1 MEKLKKLN
9 ETLIVVFGIA
19 LALFQ
24 IYTSAVQ
31 FFPAMTQRSIH
42 LGLGL
47 AMIFLLYS
55 KKKEGK
61 GAYTVA
67 VYIFNLLLAVLA
79 LIICADIALNWMDMQ
94 TGRRLVFPSSSDM
107 IFGTIL
113 IVMVL
118 LATKYRTGWA
128 MPIIGIVFLLYARF
142 GNYIPF
148 DSLKHSGVSYSK
160 IISMAHNCTEGIF
173 SSTLG
178 CSTEQ
183 IYIFLLFGS
192 LLEVLGGGQF
202 FLDLA
207 NCALGKVR
215 GGSAKAAIFSS
226 ALFGSISGSAVANV
240 AATGSITI
248 PLMKKSGY
256 DAKYSGAVVA
266 VAATGG
272 LIMPPVMGAAAF
284 LMADTVGITYWEVCL
299 AAFIPAIL
307 YYLALVFAVDLRA
320 GAQGLKG
327 VDPAAIPRFKD
338 VMRHYSWVYIIPL
351 VILVY
356 TMAAMKLPAYRSCM
370 YSIYAMILLALPQK
384 EMRQA
389 LKNNFVK
396 ILVGT
401 SKSCLTA
408 MAACACAGLILL
420 GLQTSGLITK
430 LSSVMIAIAQGKLI
444 LLLLLVAL
452 TSIILGMGL
461 PAAAC
466 YILLAITAAP
476 ALVTMGVP
484 KIAAHIFVLYFGSI
498 SAITPPV
505 AMAAFAAGPIAQES
519 SSKIGYCAFYIA
531 IPAMLVAFCLALQ
544 PELCLIGTV
553 PNVIIAIVFCLL
565 GVFAMSVGLQGF
577 LNYKLPVWRRVLWA
591 IAGCIMILPER
602 ISSYIGAALMI
613 LLLLTDK
620 QALEILKSNRAVKKA

>member
-1 MEKLKKLN
+1 MEKIRRINDK
-9 ETLIVVFGIA
+9 LIVIIGIV

-24 IYTSAVQ
+24 IYTAAVQ

-47 AMIFLLYS
+47 AMIFLIYS
-55 KKKEGK
+55 KKNDGK
-61 GAYTVA
+61 GKRTVA
-67 VYIFNLLLAVLA
+67 IYIFDFLLAALA
-79 LIICADIALNWMDMQ
+79 IIICADVALNWMDMQ
-94 TGRRLVFPSSSDM
+94 TGARLVFPSLSDK
-107 IFGTIL
+107 ILGTLL

-118 LATKYRTGWA
+118 FATKCRTGWA
-128 MPIIGIVFLLYARF
+128 MPIIGIVFLLYARY
-142 GNYIPF
+142 GNYVPF
-148 DSLKHSGVSYSK
+148 DILKHKGVAFTK

-183 IYIFLLFGS
+183 IYIFLLFGG

-202 FLDLA
+202 FLNLA

-240 AATGSITI
+240 AATGTITI

-307 YYLALVFAVDLRA
+307 YYLSLVLSVDLRA
-320 GAQGLKG
+320 GALGLKG
-327 VDPAAIPRFKD
+327 VDPEDIPKFKD
-338 VMRHYSWVYIIPL
+338 VLKHYSWVYVVPL

-356 TMAAMKLPAYRSCM
+356 CMGALTLPAYRSCM
-370 YSIYAMILLALPQK
+370 YSIYAMIILALPQK
-384 EMRQA
+384 EMRKA
-389 LKNNFVK
+389 MKDNIVK
-396 ILVGT
+396 ILVGA
-401 SKSCLTA
+401 SKGCLTA

-430 LSSVMIAIAQGKLI
+430 LSSVMIMLAHGK
-444 LLLLLVAL
+444 LLLLLLMVAL
-452 TSIILGMGL
+452 CSIVLGMGL

-476 ALVTMGVP
+476 ALVAMGVP
-484 KIAAHIFVLYFGSI
+484 KIAAHLFVLYFGSL

-505 AMAAFAAGPIAQES
+505 AMAAFAAGPIAKES
-519 SSKIGYCAFYIA
+519 SSKIGYCAFYIS
-531 IPAMLVAFCLALQ
+531 IPAMLVAFCLAFQ
-544 PELCLIGTV
+544 PELCLIGSV
-553 PNVIIAIVFCLL
+553 PNIILAIVFCVL
-565 GVFAMSVGLQGF
+565 GTFAMATGLQGF
-577 LNYKLPVWRRVLWA
+577 LKYKLPVWRRALWS
-591 IAGCIMILPER
+591 IAGFFMILPER
-602 ISSYIGAALMI
+602 NSSYIGVAAMA
-613 LLLLTDK
+613 LLILTDFNIMRYGK
-620 QALEILKSNRAVKKA
+620 KKAAA

>member
-1 MEKLKKLN
+1 MEKIRKVN
-9 ETLIVVFGIA
+9 DWLIDFFGII

-24 IYTSAVQ
+24 IYTAAYQV
-31 FFPAMTQRSIH
+31 FPAMIQRSIH

-55 KKKEGK
+55 KKKEEK
-61 GAYTVA
+61 GWRTKAY
-67 VYIFNLLLAVLA
+67 YIINLLLAVLA
-79 LIICADIALNWMDMQ
+79 LIICLDIAINWMDMQ
-94 TGRRLVFPSSSDM
+94 TAKRLVFPTMSDR

-113 IVMVL
+113 IVMVIY
-118 LATKYRTGWA
+118 ATKCRTGWA
-128 MPIIGIVFLLYARF
+128 MPLIGIVFLLYAY
-142 GNYIPF
+142 GGKYIPW
-148 DSLKHSGVSYSK
+148 DALKHNGVKFTK
-160 IISMAHNCTEGIF
+160 IISMAHNCSEGIF

-183 IYIFLLFGS
+183 IYIFLMFGS
-192 LLEVLGGGQF
+192 LLEVLGGGKF

-240 AATGSITI
+240 AATGTITI

-256 DAKYSGAVVA
+256 DAKYAGAVVA
-266 VAATGG
+266 VASTGG

-284 LMADTVGITYWEVCL
+284 LMADTVGITYWEVCM

-307 YYLALVFAVDLRA
+307 YYVSLVFAVDLRA
-320 GAQGLKG
+320 GAMGLKG
-327 VDPAAIPRFKD
+327 SGEDIPKFKD
-338 VMRHYSWVYIIPL
+338 VMRNNSWVYIIPL
-351 VILVY
+351 FILVY
-356 TMAAMKLPAYRSCM
+356 TMAALKYPAYRACM
-370 YSIYAMILLALPQK
+370 YSIYAMLILALPQK
-384 EMRQA
+384 EMRRA
-389 LKNNFVK
+389 LVENWKK

-420 GLQTSGLITK
+420 GMSTSGLITK
-430 LSSVMIAIAQGKLI
+430 LSTVMIAIAQGKLL
-444 LLLLLVAL
+444 LLLLLVAV

-476 ALVTMGVP
+476 ALVQLGVP
-484 KIAAHIFVLYFGSI
+484 KIAAHLFVLYFGSI

-505 AMAAFAAGPIAQES
+505 AMAAFAAGPIAKES
-519 SSKIGYCAFYIA
+519 SSKIGYAAFYIA
-531 IPAMLVAFCLALQ
+531 IPALLVAFCLALQ

-553 PNVIIAIVFCLL
+553 PNVLLAILFCLV
-565 GVFAMSVGLQGF
+565 GVFGMTVGLQGF
-577 LNYKLPVWRRVLWA
+577 LKYKLPVWRRIIWSVAGVLL
-591 IAGCIMILPER
+591 IIPER
-602 ISSYIGAALMI
+602 VTSIVGFALVIIM
-613 LLLLTDK
+613 LLTDAK
-620 QALEILKSNRAVKKA
+620 ILGRKKKSTV

>member
-1 MEKLKKLN
+1 MDLLKKIN
-9 ETLIVVFGIA
+9 DKLIVIFA
-19 LALFQ
+19 LALAVFQ
-24 IYTSAVQ
+24 IYTAAVQ

-42 LGLGL
+42 LGFGL
-47 AMIFLLYS
+47 AMIFLMYS

-61 GAYTVA
+61 GWITTAI
-67 VYIFNLLLAVLA
+67 YIINICLAILA
-79 LIICADIALNWMDMQ
+79 LIICFDVALNWMDMA
-94 TGRRLVFPSSSDM
+94 TGKRLVFPSTSDQ
-107 IFGTIL
+107 IFGTML
-113 IVMVL
+113 IIMVL
-118 LATKYRTGWA
+118 LATKYRAGWA
-128 MPIIGIVFLLYARF
+128 MPIIGLVFVLYARF
-142 GNYIPF
+142 GNYIPIE
-148 DSLKHSGVSYSK
+148 SLKHKGVAFTK

-202 FLDLA
+202 FLDIA

-327 VDPAAIPRFKD
+327 VDPAEIPKIGT
-338 VMRHYSWVYIIPL
+338 VMKRYSWVYIIPL
-351 VILVY
+351 FILIY
-356 TMAAMKLPAYRSCM
+356 TMAALKLPAYRSCI
-370 YSIYAMILLALPQK
+370 YSIYAMLLLALPQK
-384 EMRQA
+384 EMRKA
-389 LKNNFVK
+389 LKENWMN
-396 ILVGT
+396 ILVDT

-408 MAACACAGLILL
+408 MIACACAGLILL
-420 GLQTSGLITK
+420 GLQTSGLISK
-430 LSSVMIAIAQGKLI
+430 LSSVMIAIAHGKLI

-476 ALVTMGVP
+476 ALVQMGVP

-505 AMAAFAAGPIAQES
+505 AMAAFAAGPIAKES
-519 SSKIGYCAFYIA
+519 SSKIGYCAFYIS
-531 IPAMLVAFCLALQ
+531 IPALLVAFCLAVQ
-544 PELCLIGTV
+544 PELCLIGSL
-553 PNVIIAIVFCLL
+553 PSILLAIMFCVI
-565 GVFAMSVGLQGF
+565 GVFSMSVGLQGF
-577 LNYKLPVWRRVLWA
+577 LIYKLPVWRRVLWA
-591 IAGCIMILPER
+591 VAGCCMILPER
-602 ISSYIGAALMI
+602 ISSYIGIALTI
-613 LLLLTDK
+613 LLIVSDK
-620 QALEILKSNRAVKKA
+620 NILMGFKKKTVEV

>member
-1 MEKLKKLN
+1 MEKIKKINDKLI
-9 ETLIVVFGIA
+9 IVVGIA

-24 IYTSAVQ
+24 IYTAAVQ
-31 FFPAMTQRSIH
+31 FFPAMAQRSIH

-47 AMIFLLYS
+47 AMMFLLCS
-55 KKKEGK
+55 EKKNHK
-61 GAYTVA
+61 GWLQTAT
-67 VYIFNLLLAVLA
+67 YIFNFLLAVLA
-79 LIICADIALNWMDMQ
+79 IIICMDIAINWMDMQ
-94 TGRRLVFPSSSDM
+94 TGKRLVFPSVSDQV
-107 IFGTIL
+107 FGTIL
-113 IVMVL
+113 IAMVL

-128 MPIIGIVFLLYARF
+128 MPIIGIVFVLYARF
-142 GNYIPF
+142 GNYVPIE
-148 DSLKHSGVSYSK
+148 SLKHKGVAFTK

-202 FLDLA
+202 FLNLA

-240 AATGSITI
+240 AATGTITI

-256 DAKYSGAVVA
+256 DAKYAGAVVA

-299 AAFIPAIL
+299 AAFIPAVL

-327 VDPAAIPRFKD
+327 VDPSDIPNIRD
-338 VMRHYSWVYIIPL
+338 VMKHYSWVYIIPL

-356 TMAAMKLPAYRSCM
+356 TMAALKLPAYRACM
-370 YSIYAMILLALPQK
+370 YSIYAMLILAIPQK
-384 EMRQA
+384 EMRKA
-389 LKNNFVK
+389 LRDNWLK

-420 GLQTSGLITK
+420 GLQTSGLISK

-476 ALVTMGVP
+476 ALVAMGVP

-519 SSKIGYCAFYIA
+519 SSKIGYCAFYVA
-531 IPAMLVAFCLALQ
+531 IPALLVAFCLAVQ

-553 PNVIIAIVFCLL
+553 PNVIVAIIFCLI

-577 LNYKLPVWRRVLWA
+577 LVYKLPVWRRVLWA
-591 IAGCIMILPER
+591 AAGCVMILPER
-602 ISSYIGAALMI
+602 ISSYIGIAMVII
-613 LLLLTDK
+613 L
-620 QALEILKSNRAVKKA
+620 ILSDRQIIASFRKKASVAQ

>member
-1 MEKLKKLN
+1 MDFIKKINDKLII
-9 ETLIVVFGIA
+9 IVA
-19 LALFQ
+19 LALAAFQ
-24 IYTSAVQ
+24 IYTAAFQ
-31 FFPAMTQRSIH
+31 FFPAMTQRSVH

-47 AMIFLLYS
+47 AMIFLIYS
-55 KKKEGK
+55 TKKERK
-61 GAYTVA
+61 GWIGTAL
-67 VYIFNLLLAVLA
+67 YILNIVLAVLA
-79 LIICADIALNWMDMQ
+79 IVICMDVALNWMDMA
-94 TGRRLVFPSSSDM
+94 TGKRLVFPSTSDQ

-113 IVMVL
+113 IIMVL
-118 LATKYRTGWA
+118 VATKYRTGWA
-128 MPIIGIVFLLYARF
+128 MPIIGLVFVLYARF

-148 DSLKHSGVSYSK
+148 DSLKHKGVAFTK

-192 LLEVLGGGQF
+192 LLEILGGGQF

-284 LMADTVGITYWEVCL
+284 LMADTVGITYWEVCM
-299 AAFIPAIL
+299 AAFIPALL

-327 VDPAAIPRFKD
+327 VDPSDIPKIGN
-338 VMRHYSWVYIIPL
+338 VMKHYSWVYIIPL
-351 VILVY
+351 FVLVY
-356 TMAAMKLPAYRSCM
+356 SMAAMKLPAYRSC
-370 YSIYAMILLALPQK
+370 IYAIYTMLLLALPQK
-384 EMRQA
+384 EMRKK
-389 LKNNFVK
+389 LKENWVN

-408 MAACACAGLILL
+408 MIACACAGLILL
-420 GLQTSGLITK
+420 GLQTSGLISK
-430 LSSVMIAIAQGKLI
+430 LSSVMIAIAQGRLI

-476 ALVTMGVP
+476 ALVQMGVP

-505 AMAAFAAGPIAQES
+505 AMAAFAAGPIAKES
-519 SSKIGYCAFYIA
+519 SSKIGYCAFYVA
-531 IPAMLVAFCLALQ
+531 IPALLVAFCLAVQ
-544 PELCLIGTV
+544 PELCLIGTI
-553 PNVIIAIVFCLL
+553 PSIILAIVFCLI
-565 GVFAMSVGLQGF
+565 GVFAMCVGLQGF
-577 LNYKLPVWRRVLWA
+577 LVYQLPVWRRVLWA
-591 IAGCIMILPER
+591 AAGCCMILPER
-602 ISSYIGAALMI
+602 ISSYIGVAFVV
-613 LLLLTDK
+613 LLLLTDMRVLSSWK
-620 QALEILKSNRAVKKA
+620 NKFVKAV